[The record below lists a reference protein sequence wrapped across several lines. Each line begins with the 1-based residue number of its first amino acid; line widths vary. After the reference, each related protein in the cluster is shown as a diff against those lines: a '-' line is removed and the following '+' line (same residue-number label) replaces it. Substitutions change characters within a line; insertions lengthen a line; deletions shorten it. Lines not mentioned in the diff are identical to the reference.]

1 MKGLIIKDLMCLRK
15 QLVIYLYVV
24 VSALILS
31 VMFVLS
37 AKYGNIALGGQEMM
51 QENGMTYTDIKNLS
65 TWVLGIFLLL
75 PIATVSDAAT
85 IFIED
90 GKAGFSTVSASLPL
104 SVKQRILAKYLTV
117 LTMFGI
123 SVATE
128 IVIITVLSVLT
139 DIVSFTQFFG
149 MMISCASLMSIY
161 SALVIVFC
169 FIYGHGKED
178 FAIISSVALMVF
190 TAVLC
195 NIRSFKQL
203 FLAQSD
209 TQSVQAFDA
218 FIKFFQQ
225 KFYILFFFAVLT
237 MAVSYVVSV
246 WIAGRKRGVI

>member
-24 VSALILS
+24 VSVLILS

-225 KFYILFFFAVLT
+225 KFYILFLFAVLT